1 MKCEEAPELQLDDG
15 ATRIFLNTHGKHP
28 ELVSEELIELLKYIE
43 VSTDET
49 VEHCNSE
56 KVQKLH
62 QKICQ
67 LKANKQMEAKFMQA
81 WEEKVLDRQ
90 EAYAEGEKAGEER
103 ERQEIADLCEKL
115 VKVNRMEDV
124 QRAIT
129 DMVYRRKL
137 LEEFKLVKM

>member
-1 MKCEEAPELQLDDG
+1 MKCEEVPELQLDDG

-49 VEHCNSE
+49 AEHCSSE
-56 KVQKLH
+56 KVQELH
-62 QKICQ
+62 RKICQ

-81 WEEKVLDRQ
+81 WEEKVLERQ

-103 ERQEIADLCEKL
+103 ERQEIAGLCGKL
-115 VKVNRMEDV
+115 AELNRMEDV

-129 DMVYRRKL
+129 DMVYRQKL
-137 LEEFKLVKM
+137 LEEFKLAKM